1 MPKSQF
7 QQISEKERICLALFV
22 EEEMM
27 VEEVDEVVVEEMIM
41 EQGTEGEE
49 VGEVEAMDP
58 EEEAEVLINK
68 VGVVQEETR
77 ISNFNLNTIINNN
90 KEEVLVPQEQQVEVE
105 EEIPALEEAV
115 AAVAEV
121 SQFLHLLFVTS
132 SLFYLLLF

>member
-27 VEEVDEVVVEEMIM
+27 VEEVDEVVVEEIM
-41 EQGTEGEE
+41 EQETEGEE
-49 VGEVEAMDP
+49 VGEVEAMDS
-58 EEEAEVLINK
+58 EEEAEVPINK

-77 ISNFNLNTIINNN
+77 ISNLNTINNN